1 MKKIV
6 YGLLV
11 LLMAV
16 TITGCKKEETKED
29 VKKTEVSYHLVE
41 MSNDSEIYKEA
52 DIKKLD
58 LNYELVMSLVNNNAT
73 LKLGEYTLNLTF
85 NDKEFVDETSEEKLT
100 YEKNGNRVTVN
111 YNGEK
116 MVFEEN

>member
-1 MKKIV
+1 MKKVV
-6 YGLLV
+6 YGLLI
-11 LLMAV
+11 LLFAV
-16 TITGCKKEETKED
+16 MITGCKKEEKEE
-29 VKKTEVSYHLVE
+29 VKKTEVSYHLIE
-41 MSNDSEIYKEA
+41 MSNDSETYKYD

-85 NDKEFVDETSEEKLT
+85 NDKEFVDETNEEKLT